1 MKLIIKNY
9 WRGNNIL
16 CSTVEYFRGGHN
28 SARQMKTKLQTG
40 FKNYIIGETLDR
52 KGLIFD
58 QGLFYSVVT
67 EEE

>member
-9 WRGNNIL
+9 WRANNIL
-16 CSTVEYFRGGHN
+16 CSTVEYFKNGHN
-28 SARQMKTKLQTG
+28 SASQVKTKLQIG
-40 FKNYIIGETLDR
+40 FKNYIIGETLDG

-58 QGLFYSVVT
+58 QGSFYSVVT